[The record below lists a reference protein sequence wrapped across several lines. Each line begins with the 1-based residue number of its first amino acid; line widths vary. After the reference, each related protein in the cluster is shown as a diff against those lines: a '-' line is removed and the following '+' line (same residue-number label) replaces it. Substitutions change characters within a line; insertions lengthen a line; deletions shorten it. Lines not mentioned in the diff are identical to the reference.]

1 MALDEPKG
9 WISMIVGII
18 LLSIGLIPLLNGW
31 GVLPFGLPGFLTS
44 LLSSIVVYLLA
55 IGALYLIIDA
65 FMEDVGDPIGMTT
78 LIIGIAI
85 FALGIITLLNSF
97 GIIGFSIPFLN
108 EMIYNIL
115 FVVEGIFLIIAA
127 FVM

>member
-9 WISMIVGII
+9 WLSMIVGII
-18 LLSIGLIPLLNGW
+18 LFSIGALPLLNSW
-31 GVLPFGLPGFLTS
+31 GVIPFGLPDFLTS
-44 LLSSIVVYLLA
+44 LLSGIVVYLLA

-78 LIIGIAI
+78 LIIGVLI

-97 GIIGFSIPFLN
+97 GVIGLSIPFLN

-115 FVVEGIFLIIAA
+115 FVVEGIFLIIAS

>member
-9 WISMIVGII
+9 WISMIVGVI
-18 LLSIGLIPLLNGW
+18 LLGIGLIPLLNGW
-31 GVLPFGLPGFLTS
+31 GVLPFGLPGFLTN
-44 LLSSIVVYLLA
+44 LLSGIVVYLLA

-65 FMEDVGDPIGMTT
+65 FMEDVGDPIGMAT

-85 FALGIITLLNSF
+85 FALGIIILLNSF
-97 GIIGFSIPFLN
+97 GVIGFSIPFLN

-115 FVVEGIFLIIAA
+115 FVIEGIFLIIAA

>member
-9 WISMIVGII
+9 WISMIVGLI
-18 LLSIGLIPLLNGW
+18 LLAIGLVPLLNGW
-31 GVLPFGLPGFLTS
+31 GVIQFGLPGFLTS
-44 LLSSIVVYLLA
+44 LLSGIIVYLLA

-78 LIIGIAI
+78 LIVGVLI
-85 FALGIITLLNSF
+85 FALGIIALLNSF
-97 GIIGFSIPFLN
+97 GVIGFSIPFLN
-108 EMIYNIL
+108 DMIYNIL
-115 FVVEGIFLIIAA
+115 FAIEGIFLIIAA

>member
-9 WISMIVGII
+9 WISMIVGVI
-18 LLSIGLIPLLNGW
+18 LLGIGLIPLLNSW

-44 LLSSIVVYLLA
+44 LLSGIVVYVLA

-78 LIIGIAI
+78 LIVGILI

-97 GIIGFSIPFLN
+97 GVIGFSIPFLN

-115 FVVEGIFLIIAA
+115 FAIEGIFLIIAA

>member
-18 LLSIGLIPLLNGW
+18 LLAIGLIPLLNGW
-31 GVLPFGLPGFLTS
+31 GVLPFGLPGFLTG
-44 LLSSIVVYLLA
+44 LLSGTVVYILA

-78 LIIGIAI
+78 LIVGILI

-97 GIIGFSIPFLN
+97 GVIGFSIPFLN

-115 FVVEGIFLIIAA
+115 FAIEGILLIIAA